1 MIEDQEE
8 KKIEAVRLIDLAED
22 ALNNEKAKESIDLY
36 EKAAQIYLDIGSYFK
51 IDEIYIRIASIIS
64 QFKNHI
70 QSVYRL
76 KSIIRKTEKLKLDE
90 ISAKLLLQLGNI
102 SFKMKDYETA
112 GEAWE
117 SASNY
122 FYNLNP
128 KEYHGLASELL
139 LKAGQ
144 VLEKTHSNKNKGEQ
158 LILKSVMKMNRIEE
172 LLELEEKRGIQL
184 LEMEKYEGA
193 ANKYLELANYFK
205 KSIIELDK
213 LINLSEEK
221 EIMKNAKTRLM
232 HITAEYETIAILSL
246 RALKDNNKEK
256 EINTLAKEIIDLL
269 KETVY
274 IIKEIFNSK
283 RIEID
288 NEDIMRITFDVFLI
302 SLIQNL
308 ILETEEIRPIDYLLQ
323 DLEKSSNIKKI
334 KNTAFYS
341 LIERIDKVGFKESLK
356 TIEETNLGR
365 IDKIKKILI
374 I

>member
-158 LILKSVMKMNRIEE
+158 LILKSVMKINRIEE

-213 LINLSEEK
+213 LINLSKEK

-232 HITAEYETIAILSL
+232 
-246 RALKDNNKEK
+246 ALKDNNKEK

-308 ILETEEIRPIDYLLQ
+308 ILETEEIRPIEYLLQ

-334 KNTAFYS
+334 KNTVFYS